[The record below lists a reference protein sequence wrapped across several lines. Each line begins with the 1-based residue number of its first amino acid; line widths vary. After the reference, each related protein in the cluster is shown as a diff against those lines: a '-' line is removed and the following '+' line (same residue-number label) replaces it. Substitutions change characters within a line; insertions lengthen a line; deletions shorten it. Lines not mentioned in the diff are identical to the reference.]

1 MSRSHTTA
9 ASLFGHFAFLVSFSA
24 ALANLSCKQLGLK
37 QKSHS
42 RTRFHMLLGFDF
54 NQNQSNMNL
63 FLNSTCAKLQGLKF
77 FDESLGLCVGPS
89 TSAKA
94 WWPLQSTACPE
105 SLALFSTK
113 FSKANNGRKRS
124 LGFLNGFAQ
133 GFPRLPSPSPKSV
146 AQNGW
151 SQAERLEARSFPSL
165 LVQGRIL
172 FLHCMEQPAAVRL
185 PKKVAPSVDSWKS
198 SWPRNPR
205 TTRDGSKNRAQWS
218 SQKYW
223 QNPNL
228 TKIRC

>member
-42 RTRFHMLLGFDF
+42 RTRFHMFHQLWPLPGFHF

-113 FSKANNGRKRS
+113 FSKAINGRKRS

-133 GFPRLPSPSPKSV
+133 AFPRLPSPSPLNLLHKMGGRRPS
-146 AQNGW
+146 GW
-151 SQAERLEARSFPSL
+151 RPEASQVSLSKGASSF
-165 LVQGRIL
+165 
-172 FLHCMEQPAAVRL
+172 FTAWNNL
-185 PKKVAPSVDSWKS
+185 P
-198 SWPRNPR
+198 
-205 TTRDGSKNRAQWS
+205 
-218 SQKYW
+218 
-223 QNPNL
+223 
-228 TKIRC
+228 RCGCPKR